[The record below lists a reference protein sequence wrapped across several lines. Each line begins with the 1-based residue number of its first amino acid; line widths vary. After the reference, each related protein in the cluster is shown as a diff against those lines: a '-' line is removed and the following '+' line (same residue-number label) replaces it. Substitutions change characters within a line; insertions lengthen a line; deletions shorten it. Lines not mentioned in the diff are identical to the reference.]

1 MSKSTKIDC
10 SVIEYDNLK
19 EEYKEL
25 EQIVNCNSIKIVLIS
40 KLIEFTNKIYR
51 KGYYDCVKD
60 YNL

>member
-1 MSKSTKIDC
+1 MSKSTKID
-10 SVIEYDNLK
+10 SPVIQYENLK

-25 EQIVNCNSIKIVLIS
+25 QQMINSIPKTILIP

-51 KGYYDCVKD
+51 KGYYDCTKD